1 MAYLKQN
8 TIFAT
13 KNTKKMEKPKL
24 YVKNDKG
31 RYEPYREP
39 EPPYDNVLYRKVMR
53 GKKVVYE
60 PQSMCS
66 DKGLE
71 EGVWVVTKHT
81 YGKSYTRGKY
91 LNDCFMCLKASD
103 IQEVSLA
110 KLGGMERLAHHLSA
124 HWSELPRDVSQYEL
138 CRAIVGLLFE
148 YEKEKENGK

>member
-1 MAYLKQN
+1 
-8 TIFAT
+8 
-13 KNTKKMEKPKL
+13 MEKPKL
-24 YVKNDKG
+24 YVKNEKG

-81 YGKSYTRGKY
+81 YGKSYTRGEY

-103 IQEVSLA
+103 IQDVSLA
-110 KLGGMERLAHHLSA
+110 KLGGMDKLADWLCHNWDRLPQDTSRYDLS
-124 HWSELPRDVSQYEL
+124 
-138 CRAIVGLLFE
+138 RAIVGILFE
-148 YEKEKENGK
+148 YEKERDKSK

>member
-1 MAYLKQN
+1 
-8 TIFAT
+8 
-13 KNTKKMEKPKL
+13 MEKPKL
-24 YVKNDKG
+24 YVKNKNG

-39 EPPYDNVLYRKVMR
+39 EPPYNNVLYRKVKR
-53 GKKVVYE
+53 GNKTVYV
-60 PQSMCS
+60 PQSMRLS
-66 DKGLE
+66 DEIG
-71 EGVWVVTKHT
+71 EGVWVVIKNT
-81 YGKSYTRGKY
+81 YGKSYTSGKY

>member
-1 MAYLKQN
+1 
-8 TIFAT
+8 
-13 KNTKKMEKPKL
+13 MEKPKL
-24 YVKNDKG
+24 YVKNEKG

-39 EPPYDNVLYRKVMR
+39 EPPYNNVLYRKVKH
-53 GKKVVYE
+53 GNKTVYV
-60 PQSMCS
+60 PQSMSLS
-66 DKGLE
+66 DEIG
-71 EGVWVVTKHT
+71 EGVWVVIKNT
-81 YGKSYTRGKY
+81 YGKSYTSGKY

-138 CRAIVGLLFE
+138 CHAIVGLLFE